1 MVRNFLSST
10 LHAAAGLT
18 DTRNKIQSCDKVK
31 NGGFDLDSL
40 CSELQT
46 KAKCSGEGPVV
57 QEQEFETILGKYLG
71 PEFMKKCGKEVR
83 GHYEGRRAPKEGQQ
97 KGQQEV

>member
-1 MVRNFLSST
+1 M
-10 LHAAAGLT
+10 
-18 DTRNKIQSCDKVK
+18 K

-71 PEFMKKCGKEVR
+71 PEFMKKCGKDMR
-83 GHYEGRRAPKEGQQ
+83 KHYADGRPQ
-97 KGQQEV
+97 KGQQEA